1 MFAMLVTCWKGCP
14 TPLRGWTPPRSG
26 RIRGHLAEL
35 LGLLDRLHA
44 IATAAVGAFDASG
57 SWASESAT
65 SATAWLKAWCGLSGS
80 SAAGLAGLAR
90 RLRAMPVTA
99 RAWMEGR
106 LSGDQVRAIAACV
119 DADLVDL
126 FGHAEESLVD
136 VLAPLSVRDVTSVMQ
151 HWRERARATRPDPR
165 PPAERRSLR
174 LSALPDGAWRLDA
187 DLPVEGGALVDRAI
201 RSATSS
207 DADGEPVR
215 TAPQRRA
222 DALVDVCRWFLDHQ
236 ASPPTARCRPH
247 LDVTVG
253 VEDLAEEGPGRMVGG
268 SVVDAATLQRL
279 ACDASISRLLVRGR
293 SHVLDY
299 GTATRVVPAALF
311 LALVGRDRHCRWPGC
326 DRSADWCDAHHVRH
340 WSHGGATALG
350 NLVLLCSRHHHLIHQ
365 PGVRVRLDPGDA
377 SLVIELPDGRAVIS
391 RPPPILERLAFADT
405 G

>member
-1 MFAMLVTCWKGCP
+1 MFAMMMGVL
-14 TPLRGWTPPRSG
+14 GWLSDAVEGLDPSTIGSSPG
-26 RIRGHLAEL
+26 ALAEL
-35 LGLLDRLHA
+35 LALVDRLRA
-44 IATAAVGAFDASG
+44 VATVAVGAFDANG
-57 SWASESAT
+57 SWGLDSAT

-90 RLRAMPVTA
+90 RLRSMPVTA
-99 RAWMEGR
+99 SAWVEGR
-106 LSGDQVRAIAACV
+106 LSGDQVRAIVACV
-119 DADLVDL
+119 DADLVGL
-126 FGHAEESLVD
+126 FGEAEEALVE
-136 VLAPLSVRDVTSVMQ
+136 VLAPLSVRDVSSVMQ

-165 PPAERRSLR
+165 PAAERRSLR
-174 LSALPDGAWRLDA
+174 LSALPDGTWRLDA
-187 DLPVEGGALVDRAI
+187 DLLVEGGALVDRAI

-247 LDVTVG
+247 LDVAAAA
-253 VEDLAEEGPGRMVGG
+253 EDLAEEGPGRTADG

-311 LALVGRDRHCRWPGC
+311 LALVARDRHCRWPGC
-326 DRSADWCDAHHVRH
+326 DRSPDWCDAHHVRH
-340 WSHGGATALG
+340 WAHGGATALG

-365 PGVRVRLDPGDA
+365 PGVRVRLDPADA
-377 SLVIELPDGRAVIS
+377 GLAVLLPDGRVVTS
-391 RPPPILERLAFADT
+391 RPPPILEQLNLADT